1 MSQTF
6 HKFAEIDCRVL
17 AKLLEAGFS
26 PDVVYDVGASNGAWT
41 WNAAKLLKGA
51 EFHLFEPQMESD
63 ANYAKNI
70 ANVKRYTP
78 KATLHPIALGERN
91 GTAHLQLFESSA
103 AASMLK
109 PGLISSI
116 KSRLRG
122 VPPRREMKVPLY
134 RLDDYARQKGLPAP
148 DILKMDVQGYE
159 LEILKGA
166 EGALRKSS
174 LVLAECWLQRSYGP
188 KTPLLHEA
196 IDYFTARGF
205 VLLDLGETFHAT
217 HRRITAVD
225 AYFMRSD
232 VAARL
237 FEGRRGVL
245 NWRL

>member
-17 AKLLEAGFS
+17 AKLLEAGFLAN
-26 PDVVYDVGASNGAWT
+26 VVYDVGASNGAWT

-70 ANVKRYTP
+70 ANVKRYT

-91 GTAHLQLFESSA
+91 GTAHLQLFSSSA

-109 PGLISSI
+109 PGILSRI

-122 VPPRREMKVPLY
+122 APPRGTMKVPLF

-166 EGALRKSS
+166 EEALQRSS

-196 IDYFTARGF
+196 IAYFAARDF
-205 VLLDLGETFHAT
+205 VLLDLGETFHAA
-217 HRRITAVD
+217 HRRTTAVD
-225 AYFMRSD
+225 AYFMRKD
-232 VAARL
+232 VAGRL
-237 FEGRRGVL
+237 FSGPGGAL